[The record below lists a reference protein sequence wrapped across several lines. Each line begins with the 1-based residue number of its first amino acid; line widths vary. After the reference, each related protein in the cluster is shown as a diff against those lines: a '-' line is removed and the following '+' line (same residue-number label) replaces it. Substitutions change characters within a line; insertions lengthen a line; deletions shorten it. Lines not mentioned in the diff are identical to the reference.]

1 MIRISAI
8 KRTTAASSR
17 LAAVVSL
24 SGVAGCR
31 PAPPPPAATARTVAT
46 SRSVGTS
53 DRTATDGRFTLE
65 VKPSSSDPTTI
76 SVVVTDTQS
85 AFDKMTDEQL
95 EGLIEVRADAPV
107 LGTIE
112 KLSVSYT
119 HLTLPTKA

>member
-1 MIRISAI
+1 MIHISAI
-8 KRTTAASSR
+8 RRTTAASLL

-31 PAPPPPAATARTVAT
+31 PDPTPPAATERTVAT
-46 SRSVGTS
+46 GRSVSTS

-95 EGLIEVRADAPV
+95 EGLIEVRA
-107 LGTIE
+107 
-112 KLSVSYT
+112 VSYT
-119 HLTLPTKA
+119 HLTLPTILLV